1 MADLLSL
8 RKKAGMSQKEV
19 AEKIFVC
26 ENTYRK
32 WEQGKGEADYVSVN
46 RLLDLYGYKNE
57 RTRRRFIDEYYY
69 GGGRGRQSAGED
81 SRPSHSP
88 PGRRGDFTDEELME
102 AWDSV
107 VEAVNRFDRMLK
119 KSGNGSFRILD
130 GIFTDKDLSW
140 KDKEGKE
147 FEDH

>member
-8 RKKAGMSQKEV
+8 RKKAGMSQREV

-57 RTRRRFIDEYYY
+57 KTRKRFIDEYYY
-69 GGGRGRQSAGED
+69 GSGCGGRPAGED
-81 SRPSHSP
+81 SRPFHPP
-88 PGRRGDFTDEELME
+88 PGRRGEFTDEDLME

-130 GIFTDKDLSW
+130 GIFANKDLSW

-147 FEDH
+147 FEDY